1 MVKIICRV
9 CFRPFVPTT
18 KIQAAVKPRPFLHK
32 VAAANPEY
40 EKSLLQVHNIHL
52 NI

>member
-1 MVKIICRV
+1 M
-9 CFRPFVPTT
+9 FLRPFVPPT

-40 EKSLLQVHNIHL
+40 EKSLLQVLKCKFTIL
-52 NI
+52 PVGI

>member
-1 MVKIICRV
+1 ML
-9 CFRPFVPTT
+9 RPFVSTT

-40 EKSLLQVHNIHL
+40 EKSLLQVFYFSEHL
-52 NI
+52 L